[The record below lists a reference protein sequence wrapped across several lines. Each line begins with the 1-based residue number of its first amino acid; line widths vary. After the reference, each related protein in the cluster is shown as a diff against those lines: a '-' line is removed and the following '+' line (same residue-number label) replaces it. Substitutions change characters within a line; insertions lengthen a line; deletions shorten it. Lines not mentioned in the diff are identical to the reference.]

1 MKKHTLFLLWIFT
14 ILVSAPMMLT
24 SCGGGDD
31 ENGASGDNTEIG
43 GGGGSSS
50 GGGTVVTEEMSPL
63 EQKQFMEKVALSF
76 LDEYKAENI
85 ESVVYLT
92 EYLTKKYSDYDT
104 EAVEEWFEAYMDQ
117 ISTFIGE
124 STRQY
129 SWGYEYYSNYAQLYT
144 LSNLK
149 GKFTAKD
156 ESWVYE
162 KSDDLQFVVR
172 DADGNSCVAKLT
184 AKGNVKKVYVGDDME
199 WVDYYYD
206 SDERLYHDYYDRYE
220 RTVAVPEY
228 IELTFVQGAKTLV
241 KAVVKTD
248 LSSMS
253 GEDFDLSKD
262 SYTASAN
269 IFINDYEFVF
279 DNISY
284 KAGKNASVSYKVKRK
299 NKNII
304 SFNISADVDAS
315 NEKLSSCKNA
325 DVSIDIMGDIQ
336 IKGKCTDVVRFIE
349 YMEEAS
355 ENDENEG
362 QFKSYV
368 NLANSLLDLG
378 VYYKGKPY
386 KFANIKIEPAVDK
399 YYYYEYWYCD
409 FVMYFNDDNT
419 TYTLLEVFFN
429 DKDFASV
436 ISKFEGMMKSYSKLF
451 D

>member
-1 MKKHTLFLLWIFT
+1 MKKRVLFLLWILA
-14 ILVSAPMMLT
+14 ILVFAPMMLT
-24 SCGGGDD
+24 SCGGGD
-31 ENGASGDNTEIG
+31 EEEGTSGDNTEI

-63 EQKQFMEKVALSF
+63 EQKEFMESVALSF

-92 EYLTKKYSDYDT
+92 EYLTKKYSDHNAD
-104 EAVEEWFEAYMDQ
+104 VIEEWFESYMEQ
-117 ISTFIGE
+117 ISTFVGD
-124 STRQY
+124 STSRN

-156 ESWVYE
+156 KEWVCE
-162 KSDDLQFVVR
+162 ASDDLQFIVR
-172 DADGNSCVAKLT
+172 DAEGNNCVAKLT
-184 AKGNVKKVYVGDDME
+184 TKGGVKKVYAGDETD

-206 SDERLYHDYYDRYE
+206 YDEGYYHDYYDRYE
-220 RTVAVPEY
+220 RTIAVPEH
-228 IELTFVQGAKTLV
+228 IELTFVQGSKTLV
-241 KAVVKTD
+241 NVVVKTD

-253 GEDFDLSKD
+253 GDDFDLSKD

-284 KAGKNASVSYKVKRK
+284 KAGKNASVSYKIKRK

-304 SFNISADVDAS
+304 SLKITADVDAS
-315 NEKLSSCKNA
+315 NEDLNSCKNA
-325 DVSIDIMGDIQ
+325 NVSIDIMGDIQ

-349 YMEEAS
+349 YLNAAD
-355 ENDENEG
+355 ENDENEA
-362 QFKSYV
+362 QFKSYIS
-368 NLANSLLDLG
+368 LANSMLDLG

-409 FVMYFNDDNT
+409 FVIYFNDDNT

-436 ISKFEGMMKSYSKLF
+436 INKFEGLMRSYSRLF